1 MRSASALLLFGLV
14 AAVHG
19 GLLVQDGQE
28 YEYQTTISSAAG
40 TMDVATHS
48 SGEKYKMKVRMQ
60 VAGANLNIKISD
72 LQRSMHVGGHL
83 PNEDPFANT
92 KFEPVSD
99 IEIAFK
105 VMLDAN
111 GLFHCVTVPS
121 GMPIFQKNLV
131 KGWANQLQVNA
142 EKIKEL
148 GMPAAFKS
156 EEKSIHGDC
165 EVSYA
170 VTEGQIVKSVSH
182 MADCKNRKY
191 RLIDDWRGYRC
202 DIDWKNPTKKT
213 SVDGLF
219 SMANTVMK
227 LDKVGGNYV
236 IKGMAT
242 SSSLI
247 AQMYETAGMSHFA
260 HANMT
265 SVLVAQRASPGDI
278 SVSGETITD
287 LSYEFEDSEYKWN
300 TQRNLKA
307 REPFLASGNYYEDD
321 FNQLKAAVKAV
332 MENAY
337 GNLHK
342 LKIDDA
348 FIQKAHKLGI
358 EAAYPALYAMD
369 YNTLKAMA
377 DEFFADK
384 SEKGVWMSNMF
395 NEYLGNT
402 GTTASAMVIKDLIMA
417 KKFANDRDAG
427 RILTSVPFSIRRPN
441 KQLVQE
447 YEALLNWNGAERFLK
462 MAIPLAFSHLVQVT
476 CLRAGGPVD
485 QQECYRSFASKYV
498 SDFYQKYK
506 SATEREDK
514 ILYLEAMQ
522 NLKFGGQSEKL
533 KDMIYGKTQDEP
545 EFRGQALWSA
555 AWEGLVAKGADYFFP
570 VFANQKEDHEVRINA
585 LVMIF
590 WSRPTATDLARVLA
604 VLKTE
609 TDYEV
614 INFAYSMFE
623 LMANT
628 VNPCHEDVKQ
638 KAKYFLKYMKQFSR
652 YETEYG
658 FGVSKTFLR
667 EYQQN
672 KYGYGGSAHYWVVGS
687 QKSTTPLIVGMEI
700 ANTFFKTYQ
709 SHRLYVGLR
718 IEGLAKALIKKFK
731 TTDMATWKIDDLQ
744 KIFNNEMNIRERPD
758 QPVRVKITVHVKGIV
773 VFSRCYDENSAKSGG
788 KLHDFFQQIKGM
800 GDDYTI
806 NHQRM
811 LQTGAALYEQPSEI
825 GLPLAYM
832 SSMTVG
838 VHVKANIK
846 RGNQRGLLFR
856 NFDYEING
864 FGNAHDGMMV
874 MNPGRKLSYAIFQ
887 SRIYN
892 LHIPRKVL
900 IGVNI
905 IKKQFRASITRPSV
919 DDPAQTLMHAQ
930 TIVTVKGKRIGQEV
944 AEVKRHCPGCE
955 SRVVVSRGAG
965 AAQGR
970 IVRDVD
976 NKELGYA
983 NHMEYFDCEMD
994 ISQGNTVGRSILAFM
1009 PYGKYPRTAPSIV
1022 TLGFRQIFAYIALFP
1037 RAEKCGIYTR
1047 WSQSPT
1053 NPTTDFE
1060 LTIKVKRESNGEK
1073 LFFRGRKT
1081 DIQVKLRA
1089 NGQPAPR
1096 AYRMQIN
1103 LEMSPNRLN
1112 NKIKVQM
1119 NRAPVPALGIKP
1131 YTVCL
1136 SYRSRYPDFGKEYMA
1151 VDFNENLAVAGQ
1163 ASVEYGEGT
1172 ECGTEGDIKIKFNH
1186 ETTDQGKN
1194 DLKEKWY
1201 YKQCMAQK
1209 SSAEWRAR
1217 GGNKLPTTEPCW
1229 LTLFDATSARHYHWE
1244 VQFVK
1249 LTNRMK
1255 NLISNARAI
1264 VQAGLIP
1271 YYDQDPD
1278 TGDYSVDNDVGPFI
1292 NADVTFKNSD
1302 KNVDLKIETSQ
1313 GLRSYPDY
1321 PLSLEWTQ
1329 RLRNMKLDRTIG
1341 RLIQSKIIYPCI
1353 ATLGSVQTNDNV
1365 TYSYD
1370 ATSCYTLMS
1379 GNCGPTPAYGVFAKK
1394 DGNKMKVKAYFGG
1407 HQVKINPDGNSITIN
1422 GAKKNLRAGKEETFE
1437 NDGVEIFKYVKWGST
1452 VHVYSFMR
1460 VWVATD
1466 GVFLQVLPAP
1476 STRGQHC
1483 GMCGNFNRNIYD
1495 EWTGKDGVTKMTSA
1509 AAMTEEWK
1517 WKC

>member
-1 MRSASALLLFGLV
+1 V

-19 GLLVQDGQE
+19 GTPWSIQDGQE
-28 YEYQTTISSAAG
+28 FEYQSTITSAAG

-48 SGEKYKMKVRMQ
+48 AGEQYKMKVRIQ
-60 VAGANLNIKISD
+60 SAGNKLNVKISD
-72 LQRSMHVGGHL
+72 LKRSMHVGGHL
-83 PNEDPFANT
+83 PAEDPFAKT
-92 KFEPVSD
+92 KFEPVAD
-99 IEIAFK
+99 IEIAFSIK
-105 VMLDAN
+105 LDSN
-111 GLFHCVTVPS
+111 GLFESVKVPS
-121 GMPIFQKNLV
+121 GMPIFQKNIV
-131 KGWANQLQVNA
+131 KGWANQLQINA
-142 EKIKEL
+142 GKIKES
-148 GMPAAFKS
+148 GFPTAFKS

-165 EVSYA
+165 EVAYA
-170 VTEGQIVKSVSH
+170 VSAGQIVKSVSH

-202 DIDWKNPTKKT
+202 DIDYKNPQIKK
-213 SVDGLF
+213 SVDGLY
-219 SMANTVMK
+219 SMANTVYK
-227 LDKVGGNYV
+227 IDKVGGKYV
-236 IKGMAT
+236 IKAMAT

-247 AQMYETAGMSHFA
+247 AQMYEVAGMSHFA
-260 HANMT
+260 HVNIT
-265 SVLVAQRASPGDI
+265 SVLVAQRSSPGDI
-278 SVSGETITD
+278 SVSGEKITD

-300 TQRNLKA
+300 TNRNLKA
-307 REPFLASGNYYEDD
+307 REPFLSSGNYYEDN
-321 FNQLKAAVKAV
+321 FGTLKAVVKKV
-332 MENAY
+332 LDNAY
-337 GNLHK
+337 TNLHK
-342 LKIDDA
+342 LSIDDA

-358 EAAYPALYAMD
+358 EAAYPALFAMD
-369 YNTLKAMA
+369 YNTLKGMA

-384 SEKGVWMSNMF
+384 SEKGVWMSNIF

-402 GTTASAMVIKDLIMA
+402 GTTASAMVVKDLILA

-462 MAIPLAFSHLVQVT
+462 MAIPLAFSHLVKVT
-476 CLRAGGPVD
+476 CMRAGGPAD
-485 QQECYRSFASKYV
+485 QQECFRGFASKYV

-506 SATEREDK
+506 SASEREDK
-514 ILYLEAMQ
+514 NLYLEAMQ
-522 NLKFGGQSEKL
+522 NIQFGGQSQKL
-533 KDMIYGKTQDEP
+533 KDLIYGKEQAEP
-545 EFRGQALWSA
+545 EFRAQAIWAA
-555 AWEGLVAKGADYFFP
+555 AWEGMIAKGADYFFP
-570 VFANQKEDHEVRINA
+570 IFANQKEDHEVRINA

-590 WSRPTATDLARVLA
+590 YSRPSATDLARVLA

-614 INFAYSMFE
+614 INFAYSIFE
-623 LMANT
+623 QMANT
-628 VNPCHEDVKQ
+628 VNPCHQEVKE
-638 KAKYFLKYMKQFSR
+638 KAKYFLKFMKQYSR

-672 KYGYGGSAHYWVVGS
+672 KYGYGGAANYWVVGS

-700 ANTFFKTYQ
+700 SNTFFHTYQ

-731 TTDMATWKIDDLQ
+731 TTDPGTWNIDKLQ
-744 KIFNNEMNIRERPD
+744 NIFYNEMGIREKPD
-758 QPVRVKITVHVKGIV
+758 QPVRVKVTIHVKGAV
-773 VFSRCYDENSAKSGG
+773 VFSRSYDENSAKSGG
-788 KLHDFFQQIKGM
+788 KLHDFFQQLKGM

-811 LQTGAALYEQPSEI
+811 LQTGAGLYEQPSEI

-838 VHVKANIK
+838 AHIKANIK

-856 NFDYEING
+856 NFDYEINA

-874 MNPGRKLSYAIFQ
+874 MNPGRKLSYSIFQ

-892 LHIPRKVL
+892 LHVPRKVL
-900 IGVNI
+900 VGVNL
-905 IKKQFRASITRPSV
+905 IKKQFRMSVTRPSV

-930 TIVTVKGKRIGQEV
+930 TIVTVKGQRIGQEV

-955 SRVVVSRGAG
+955 SRVVVSKGPG
-965 AAQGR
+965 AAKGR

-994 ISQGNTVGRSILAFM
+994 ITQGNTVGRSILAFM
-1009 PYGKYPRTAPSIV
+1009 PYNKYPKDGVSIM
-1022 TLGFRQIFAYIALFP
+1022 TLGFRQIAAYLALYP
-1037 RAEKCGIYTR
+1037 RAEKCGIFTR

-1060 LTIKVKRESNGEK
+1060 VTIKVKREQNGEK
-1073 LFFRGRKT
+1073 LFFRGRKS
-1081 DIQVKLRA
+1081 DIQIKLRA

-1103 LEMSPNRLN
+1103 LETSPNRLN

-1119 NRAPVPALGIKP
+1119 NRAPVPALGIAP
-1131 YTVCL
+1131 YTVCM
-1136 SYRSRYPDFGKEYMA
+1136 SYRSKYPDFGKEFMA
-1151 VDFNENLAVAGQ
+1151 VDFNENLGVKGQ
-1163 ASVEYGEGT
+1163 AQVQYGEGT
-1172 ECGTEGDIKIKFNH
+1172 ECGTQGDIKVEFNH
-1186 ETTDQGKN
+1186 ATTQQGRD
-1194 DLKEKWY
+1194 DLKQKWY

-1209 SSAEWRAR
+1209 QSPEWRAR

-1229 LTLFDATSARHYHWE
+1229 LTLFDATSARKYHWD

-1255 NLISNARAI
+1255 NIISNARAL

-1271 YYDQDPD
+1271 YYDESPD
-1278 TGDYSVDNDVGPFI
+1278 TGDDSANDDLGPFLK
-1292 NADVTFKNSD
+1292 ADVTFKNSD

-1313 GLRSYPDY
+1313 GVRTYNDY

-1341 RLIQSKIIYPCI
+1341 RLIQSKIIYPCV
-1353 ATLGSVQTNDNV
+1353 ATVGSVQTNDNV
-1365 TYSYD
+1365 TYAYN
-1370 ATSCYTLMS
+1370 AGSCYTLMS
-1379 GNCGPTPAYGVFAKK
+1379 GNCGPDPAFGVFAKK
-1394 DGNKMKVKAYFGG
+1394 SGNKLVTKAYFGG
-1407 HQVKINPDGNSITIN
+1407 HEVEINGGSIKIN
-1422 GAKKNLRAGKEETFE
+1422 GASKGLRDGKEEVFE

-1452 VHVYSFMR
+1452 IHVYSFLR
-1460 VWVATD
+1460 VWIATD

-1483 GMCGNFNRNIYD
+1483 GMCGTFNRNIYD
-1495 EWTGKDGVTKMTSA
+1495 EWMGKDGQTLITSA
-1509 AAMTEEWK
+1509 AAMVDEWK